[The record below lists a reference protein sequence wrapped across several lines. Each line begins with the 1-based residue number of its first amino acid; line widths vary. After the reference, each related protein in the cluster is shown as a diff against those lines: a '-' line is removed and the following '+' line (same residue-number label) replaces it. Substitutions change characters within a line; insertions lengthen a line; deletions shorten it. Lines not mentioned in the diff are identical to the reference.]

1 MTLGKKLN
9 EAEELYCYEVT
20 TDDGEIR
27 YVVAAEMA
35 DAIKK
40 TEEFIGVKSCKFV
53 GLGDIADL

>member
-1 MTLGKKLN
+1 MTLGKKLA
-9 EAEELYCYEVT
+9 EAEELYCYMVI
-20 TDDGEIR
+20 TDDDEVW

-40 TEEFIGVKSCKFV
+40 TEEFIGVRECKYV